1 MAYTASANTLISF
14 VAYLYNKKL
23 APSSIKTQLAAIT
36 HEQISMGLGTPQ
48 ITQIPQLEYVVK
60 V

>member
-1 MAYTASANTLISF
+1 MAYTASANTLILF
-14 VAYLYNKKL
+14 VTYLYNKKL
-23 APSSIKTQLAAIT
+23 ASSIKTQLAAIT
-36 HEQISMGLGTPQ
+36 HEQISMGLGSPQ